1 MRMLKS
7 RGAIFMPG
15 CCTFGSITFI
25 IFMEYIYIYVCILY
39 IESSLIKRVINR
51 IFLEI
56 IIFMAVYT
64 YTYVNLLGTYITRH
78 LIFSCLGRQSFRSW
92 VGHGCAV
99 LVEDMF
105 HV

>member
-1 MRMLKS
+1 
-7 RGAIFMPG
+7 MPG